1 MCLKPALVV
10 KSSFRYSHAWWSQR
24 LSNDVRWVWKSETR
38 INKYIVIT
46 VSKPQTEILDRQQL
60 PVIGSSKKSFVRNN
74 SSKSPHFYRNW
85 RIQCEHLMTDIV
97 IFHSSYLDDCW
108 YHPWTFCIV
117 GIGLNC
123 SKDCPSICVAQST
136 WQDSVYR
143 YWCSPLSSPF
153 RQSDK
158 DWVMYLKKTSV
169 LC

>member
-10 KSSFRYSHAWWSQR
+10 KSSLRYSHAWWSQR

-85 RIQCEHLMTDIV
+85 RIQYEHLMTDIV

-123 SKDCPSICVAQST
+123 SIECPSGWQKLHGST
-136 WQDSVYR
+136 GGTRRKVWTQTKILSPNIR
-143 YWCSPLSSPF
+143 YF
-153 RQSDK
+153 
-158 DWVMYLKKTSV
+158 VV
-169 LC
+169 N